1 MVFLRSWSFSS
12 QTVDSLTLLLQ
23 EENMES
29 LTKAALGAVT
39 GALGGDSGKGPSTIT
54 LEGGA
59 AKAAALMEQAKHQLS
74 VERITNSRQLQ
85 VWECN
90 FMF

>member
-1 MVFLRSWSFSS
+1 MDILA
-12 QTVDSLTLLLQ
+12 
-23 EENMES
+23 
-29 LTKAALGAVT
+29 KAAQGAVT
-39 GALGGDSGKGPSTIT
+39 GVLGGDSGKGPSTIT

-59 AKAAALMEQAKHQLS
+59 AKAAALAEQAKHQLS

-90 FMF
+90 YVLTKVFI